1 MIYTSIIPLTVPKI
15 FSLNEWEQN
24 FLVPDQLPVLL
35 YCYPPAPCWTVDTI
49 RSCHLSSHI
58 ISHSHIDGD
67 NVFDHTRLSLVD
79 PNNVPLTLIA
89 TIDLACS
96 WKIAW
101 RGGGTFTERSMVWW
115 RMSGCS
121 MVRLSSCHPP
131 EQGNQPSLMSDQ
143 SEKRYVQAVVSLIRF
158 MNNVQSSAGQRPGT
172 EETEYLVLLLM

>member
-1 MIYTSIIPLTVPKI
+1 MNGNRISWFLT
-15 FSLNEWEQN
+15 N
-24 FLVPDQLPVLL
+24 FLSYCIVTLQHRVGPWTLSGVVTSVLTS
-35 YCYPPAPCWTVDTI
+35 YPT
-49 RSCHLSSHI
+49 L
-58 ISHSHIDGD
+58 IDGD

-101 RGGGTFTERSMVWW
+101 SGGGTFTERSMVWW

-143 SEKRYVQAVVSLIRF
+143 SEIRYVQAVVSLIRF